1 MRSPLEIRNDAWE
14 CLQQAERAPARRD
27 KAILLILAQWWASL
41 ATEME
46 RLGRLSGEVLLHASV
61 LKRLELNC
69 PGEGGSKRA
78 QDPGAELERDV
89 QKMPEDFQAAFSL
102 QLGATHKLGDF
113 IVRDLLK
120 KSGGCAT
127 DAVRQARTQAE
138 DGLVKALR
146 NWRAR

>member
-1 MRSPLEIRNDAWE
+1 
-14 CLQQAERAPARRD
+14 
-27 KAILLILAQWWASL
+27 
-41 ATEME
+41 ME
-46 RLGRLSGEVLLHASV
+46 RLGRLSGVLLHASV

-69 PGEGGSKRA
+69 PGEVGGKRA

-127 DAVRQARTQAE
+127 VPCGRRGPRRRTGSSRRCATGARAE
-138 DGLVKALR
+138 PRASAPVIQPCRALSRPALR
-146 NWRAR
+146 LCAMTAR